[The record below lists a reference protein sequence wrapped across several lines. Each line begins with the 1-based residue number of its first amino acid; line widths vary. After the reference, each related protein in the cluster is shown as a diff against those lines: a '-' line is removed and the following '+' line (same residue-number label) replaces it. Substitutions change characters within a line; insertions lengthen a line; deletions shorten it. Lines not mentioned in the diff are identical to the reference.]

1 MDDHWIAL
9 FSGGKDSSWAI
20 HRALREG
27 RSITHLVTAI
37 PEGDSYLFHVP
48 ATAITRIAAESLSI
62 PIRTFSLA
70 DVDPA
75 SVRDAAVQGDAELEP
90 LAETVDR
97 IDAELDGGLSGIVS
111 GAVASTF
118 QRDRLDRLADRR
130 ELEHVAPLWGCDPNH
145 TLRRMIDA
153 GFDIRVVAVA
163 AAGLD
168 RSWLGR
174 RIDHAAFSE
183 LRELQA
189 EHGIH
194 LLGEGG
200 EYETLVVDGPHMD
213 RAIRFEAAEVWD
225 GTRGHLSIRDAWLE
239 PSSTPEH

>member
-1 MDDHWIAL
+1 MDEHWIGL

-20 HRALREG
+20 HRAMREG
-27 RSITHLVTAI
+27 RLISHLVTAI

-48 ATAITRIAAESLSI
+48 ATAIARIAAASLSI
-62 PIRTFSLA
+62 PIRTFPLA

-75 SVRDAAVQGDAELEP
+75 DVTDPAAQGDEELEP
-90 LAETVDR
+90 LADTVDR
-97 IDAELDGGLSGIVS
+97 IDGELDGGLSGIVS

-118 QRDRLDRLADRR
+118 QRDRLDHLCDRR
-130 ELEHVAPLWGCDPNH
+130 ELEHVAPLWGCNPNQ
-145 TLRRMIDA
+145 TLRRMID
-153 GFDIRVVAVA
+153 GGLDIRVVAVA

-174 RIDHAAFSE
+174 RIDHEARFA

-213 RAIRFEAAEVWD
+213 RALRFEAAEEWD

-239 PSSTPEH
+239 PTSTPEH